1 MSIERNKDAEREAQI
16 MPYEDYLMIEYDD
29 KDKCYSVKFARSRI
43 SRESAIRQY
52 RAILEALY
60 NIEQND
66 IKQGII

>member
-1 MSIERNKDAEREAQI
+1 MSIERDKDAEREAQV

-29 KDKCYSVKFARSRI
+29 KDDRYSVKFARSRI

-60 NIEQND
+60 KIEQKD
-66 IKQGII
+66 IEQGII